1 MLLFMRA
8 FAVVPILLAFAT
20 TADIGAAQEPGQ
32 PLAPR
37 EGVVLLRN
45 GQVLRG
51 KIAHTGDQYTVTLA
65 SGEIRLK
72 ADAVEHVCADLEE
85 GYRRKHADV
94 DQGNVQ
100 DRLDLAQWCVRHE
113 LFGYAASEL
122 SDAIAADP
130 KHPRI
135 ALVERQLKLACERP
149 APAASSAAAAA
160 GDTSPS
166 NDDLDRLMRGMPHGT
181 AETFANTV
189 QPLLLNTCTAAGCHG
204 PQSENRLRLLRIPL
218 GKTPSR
224 RLTQRNLHAVLAT
237 IDRNDPPAS
246 PLLTAPVAPH
256 GTAKAAIFTNR
267 EVAQYKHLVDWVQR
281 VASKTPPPQPA
292 SVDRPAENL
301 LQNMPSPAAA
311 TLSQGQSGEPTKGTA
326 ALSGVTRAEVPKAD
340 SGAAPEQAKGGDGD
354 RPGESSPT
362 PIDEFDPDIFN
373 RQFAPP
379 K

>member
-1 MLLFMRA
+1 MRA
-8 FAVVPILLAFAT
+8 LALGSVSLAFA
-20 TADIGAAQEPGQ
+20 AATGISLAEAPRQ
-32 PLAPR
+32 PVAPR

-51 KIAHTGDQYTVTLA
+51 KIARTGDQYTVTLA

-85 GYRRKHADV
+85 GYRLKHD
-94 DQGNVQ
+94 DIQQGKVPE
-100 DRLDLAQWCVRHE
+100 RLDLAQWCIRHE
-113 LFGYAASEL
+113 LYGYAASEL
-122 SDAIAADP
+122 SDAIVADP

-149 APAASSAAAAA
+149 APVAGNAASSDA
-160 GDTSPS
+160 TPS
-166 NDDLDRLMRGMPHGT
+166 NDDLDRLMRGLPRGT
-181 AETFANTV
+181 AETFANTI

-204 PQSENRLRLLRIPL
+204 PQSETDLRLLRFPL
-218 GKTPSR
+218 GKVASR
-224 RLTQRNLHAVLAT
+224 RLTQRNLHAVLAM

-246 PLLTAPVAPH
+246 RLLTAPIAPH

-281 VASKTPPPQPA
+281 VASNTPSAQPA
-292 SVDRPAENL
+292 TVDRPTENL
-301 LQNMPSPAAA
+301 AQSLPTPASIALQKARTGESPQTVNALDDVKRAALPNAGGGAAA
-311 TLSQGQSGEPTKGTA
+311 EKAKAGDKGSSEPVLA
-326 ALSGVTRAEVPKAD
+326 
-340 SGAAPEQAKGGDGD
+340 
-354 RPGESSPT
+354 